1 MAQILTFKKS
11 PFAPLHVRQGAPYR
25 ISITV
30 LDLKRPRKTRWQ
42 AQFAV
47 QRAAG
52 FRALKGF
59 TDWLARQHVRHAF
72 KIRTKRLL
80 DRFLRDVAELVADG
94 RVEILVDGRPVHL
107 RPRRVA

>member
-11 PFAPLHVRQGAPYR
+11 PFAPLQVRQGAPYR
-25 ISITV
+25 ISITI
-30 LDLKRPRKTRWQ
+30 LDPKRPRKTRWQ

-52 FRALKGF
+52 LRALKGF
-59 TDWLARQHVRHAF
+59 TDWLARHHLRHAF
-72 KIRTKRLL
+72 KIRRRRLL

-94 RVEILVDGRPVHL
+94 RVEVFVDGQQFHL